1 MKAQT
6 PYRTVVSNLSQL
18 STDELD
24 DVAAMIAGL
33 LAARAAEESPI
44 EESAAESAQPMGG
57 TPSSG
62 RRRGPGYFEKKE
74 IHGHFYK
81 YLRYWSGTSHKS
93 TYKSRYISKW
103 E

>member
-18 STDELD
+18 SSDELD

-33 LAARAAEESPI
+33 LAARAAEEGTVA
-44 EESAAESAQPMGG
+44 EESAQTTAGP
-57 TPSSG
+57 TPS
-62 RRRGPGYFEKKE
+62 RRHRGPGWYEKKE
-74 IHGHFYK
+74 VHGRYYK
-81 YLRYWSGTSHKS
+81 YLRYWSGTAHKS
-93 TYKSRYISKW
+93 TYKSVYIGKW

>member
-18 STDELD
+18 SRDELD

-33 LAARAAEESPI
+33 LAARAAEES
-44 EESAAESAQPMGG
+44 AAESVQPLGG
-57 TPSSG
+57 PISHS
-62 RRRGPGYFEKKE
+62 RRRGPGYYEVKT
-74 IHGHFYK
+74 IHGRQYK
-81 YLRYWSGTSHKS
+81 YLRYWSGTAHKS
-93 TYKSRYISKW
+93 TYKSVYIGKV

>member
-18 STDELD
+18 STAELD

-33 LAARAAEESPI
+33 LAARAAEESV
-44 EESAAESAQPMGG
+44 AESVQTMDG
-57 TPSSG
+57 TTS
-62 RRRGPGYFEKKE
+62 RRHRGPGYYEIKT
-74 IHGHFYK
+74 IHGRQYK
-81 YLRYWSGTSHKS
+81 YLRYWSGTAHKS
-93 TYKSRYISKW
+93 TYKSVYIGKV